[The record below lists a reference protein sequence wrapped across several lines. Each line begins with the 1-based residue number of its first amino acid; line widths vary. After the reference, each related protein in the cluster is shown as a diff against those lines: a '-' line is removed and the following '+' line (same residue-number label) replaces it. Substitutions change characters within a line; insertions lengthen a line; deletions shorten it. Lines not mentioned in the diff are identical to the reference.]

1 MKAKWFHFA
10 SATLV
15 TVFGA
20 IAAADWSSVLSPQ
33 AASLVVVG
41 LGAAKMIV
49 SSLSANQDALK

>member
-1 MKAKWFHFA
+1 MLNSKWFHFA

-15 TVFGA
+15 AVFGVV
-20 IAAADWSSVLSPQ
+20 AAADWSSVLSPQ

-49 SSLSANQDALK
+49 SVIAEDAK